1 MSQPVKISITPTSE
15 TRMGRMLAAG
25 RLTATIKSKR
35 TGTHITV
42 SFTSKVKTGQHKWS
56 NERFAQAT
64 HVFINGGQGNKL
76 GTFYPQ
82 KGNLYLDTQD
92 AAWIYSIMAILNAAQ
107 SGVQDTDQFEISE
120 SDHCGKC
127 GKELT
132 DPVSI
137 ARGIGPTCL
146 GAETGSEHYKADPA
160 NKVEAAEKTQREM
173 WDRVYGPVKAAQQDA
188 QAEANREMQAE
199 GQVIAEEEAQVDRKG
214 RALPKTFAE
223 LAARVA

>member
-1 MSQPVKISITPTSE
+1 MSQPVKISITPNSE

-42 SFTSKVKTGQHKWS
+42 SFTSKVKTGQRKWG
-56 NERFAQAT
+56 NERFAEAT

-92 AAWIYSIMAILNAAQ
+92 AAWIYAINAILNAAQ
-107 SGVQDTDQFEISE
+107 SGVQDTEQFEITE
-120 SDHCGKC
+120 EERCGKC
-127 GKELT
+127 GLPLT

-146 GAETGSEHYKADPA
+146 GAETGSEHYKATPENRLTVVPA
-160 NKVEAAEKTQREM
+160 YNPDSEM
-173 WDRVYGPVKAAQQDA
+173 
-188 QAEANREMQAE
+188 EAE
-199 GQVIAEEEAQVDRKG
+199 GAVIVAEEAQVDRKG
-214 RALPKTFAE
+214 RTLPKTFAE
-223 LAARVA
+223 LAARIA